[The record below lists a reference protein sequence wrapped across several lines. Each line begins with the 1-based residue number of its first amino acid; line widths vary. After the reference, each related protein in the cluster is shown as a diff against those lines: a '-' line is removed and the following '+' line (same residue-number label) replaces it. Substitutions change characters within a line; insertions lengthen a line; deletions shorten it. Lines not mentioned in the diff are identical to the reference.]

1 MTERST
7 IRVVIADDHPIVRD
21 GLRKLLEGE
30 AGFEVIGQA
39 ADGHEALHLV
49 LKRNPDILLLDV
61 AMPRMGGFDVLRA
74 LRDQDS
80 RVRPIL
86 LTAGIEQAQTLEA
99 LKLGARGIVLKETAT
114 ELLFKAIRCVMRG
127 EYWIGR
133 EGVMGLIDTLKQQET
148 AKAEAPV
155 DPISRIT
162 VRERDIVAGV
172 VAGLSNKEI
181 AQRCSVSEQTVKH
194 HLSNIFDKLGVST
207 RLELALFAVEHRVVI
222 RD

>member
-1 MTERST
+1 MTEHP
-7 IRVVIADDHPIVRD
+7 RVRIAIADDHEILRD
-21 GLRKLLEGE
+21 GLKRLLESEHGFELAGE
-30 AGFEVIGQA
+30 AVDGNA
-39 ADGHEALHLV
+39 AVALV
-49 LKRNPDILLLDV
+49 ADCRPDVLLLDV
-61 AMPRMGGFDVLRA
+61 AMPRVGGFDVLKA
-74 LRDQDS
+74 LHEQDS

-114 ELLFKAIRCVMRG
+114 EMLFKAIRCVMRG

-133 EGVMGLIDTLKQQET
+133 EGVTGLIDTLKQQD
-148 AKAEAPV
+148 APKAEAPA
-155 DPISRIT
+155 DPGARIT
-162 VRERDIVAGV
+162 ARERDIVAGV

-207 RLELALFAVEHRVVI
+207 RLELALFAVEHRLVV